1 MRTPSKWMRMIAV
14 AILAAGINSCV
25 TPPRDQPALTPI
37 ANQTLGLGAGA
48 TPHVGDGWWQ
58 AYGDPQLDR
67 LIAQAFTNSPSLAQ
81 AVARLDSAK
90 AQADFAR
97 AGALPSFALDA
108 TETRQRFSD
117 TDIIPPPYGGGY
129 FWRGSV
135 MADFSWDIDFWG
147 RQRALIREASA
158 QTQAAS
164 LDIESARLSLAG
176 AIAQAY
182 VDLDHACVLADIAT
196 QAEQQRQRI
205 LDLTHNRV
213 EAGLDTNVELRQA
226 EGALPQARLER
237 KQAEASAI
245 LAKHQLALL
254 AGDGAN
260 AYDGIGRPQLHLDA
274 ALPLPDALPV
284 DLLAHRPDVI
294 AARLRVDAADSA
306 RLAAK
311 AAFYPSVNLAGFAG
325 WGSIGLEDLIK
336 APSQMYGL
344 GPSIHLP
351 LFDTGRLKSGYRG
364 AVAQID
370 AAVADYN
377 QTVLRAV
384 KDVADALARIEA
396 LDAELTEQQQVQA
409 AAEDAYR
416 LAELRYRSQLTNYLT
431 VLGAESQVLSA
442 RRQRADLIA
451 QLAVSRVT
459 LLLSLGGSFDSGTAT
474 TPPLALSSSL
484 SLSLTPIATATEAK
498 P

>member
-1 MRTPSKWMRMIAV
+1 MHQNWPPMLGS
-14 AILAAGINSCV
+14 LALALLAGCV
-25 TPPRDQPALTPI
+25 TPPKDVQATTPI
-37 ANQTLGLGAGA
+37 DDKALGLGTIE

-58 AYGDPQLDR
+58 SYGDPQLDR
-67 LIAQAFTNSPSLAQ
+67 LIDQAFAQSPTLTQ
-81 AVARLDSAK
+81 AMARLSSAK
-90 AQADFAR
+90 AQADFTR
-97 AGALPSFALDA
+97 AGIFPSISADA
-108 TETRQRFSD
+108 SETRQRFSN

-129 FWRGSV
+129 FWRGSL

-147 RQRALIREASA
+147 RQGALIREASA
-158 QTQAAS
+158 RTEAAS

-182 VDLDHACVLADIAT
+182 VDLDHAYALADIVE
-196 QAEQQRQRI
+196 QSEQQRQRI
-205 LDLTHNRV
+205 LDLTRNRV
-213 EAGLDTNVELRQA
+213 VAGLDTNVELRQA
-226 EGALPQARLER
+226 EGALPQARLEK

-254 AGDGAN
+254 AGDGAK
-260 AYDGIGRPQLHLDA
+260 AYDDIGRPQLHLDA
-274 ALPLPDALPV
+274 ALPLPDALPA

-306 RLAAK
+306 KTAAK
-311 AAFYPSVNLAGFAG
+311 AAFYPSVNLSGFAG
-325 WGSIGLEDLIK
+325 WGSIGLDDLIK

-351 LFDTGRLKSGYRG
+351 LFDAGRLKSGYRG
-364 AVAQID
+364 TVAQID

-384 KDVADALARIEA
+384 KDVADALARIDA
-396 LDAELTEQQQVQA
+396 LNSELIEQQQAQT
-409 AAEDAYR
+409 AAEEAYR
-416 LAELRYRSQLTNYLT
+416 LAELRYRSELTNYLT
-431 VLGAESQVLSA
+431 VLSAETQVLNA
-442 RRQRADLIA
+442 RRQRADLVA

-459 LLLSLGGSFDSGTAT
+459 LLLSLGGSFDASAQTK
-474 TPPLALSSSL
+474 PSSPS
-484 SLSLTPIATATEAK
+484 SVATATQAT